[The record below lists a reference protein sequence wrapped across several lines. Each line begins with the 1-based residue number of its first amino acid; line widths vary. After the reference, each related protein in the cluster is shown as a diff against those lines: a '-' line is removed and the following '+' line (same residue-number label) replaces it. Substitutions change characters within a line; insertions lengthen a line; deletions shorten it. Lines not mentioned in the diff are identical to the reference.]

1 MIDDVVLAL
10 LLALLV
16 WGNGG
21 YLLALRL
28 LQVVLPG
35 VRRDPSPLPEQ
46 GEPTVTVVVFA
57 YDEEDTIE
65 AKLDDVF
72 ALDYPADKLSVLV
85 ASDGST
91 DRTNEI
97 VGAYP
102 SQRVSLLAFPVRR
115 GKALVTNDVF
125 AVAAGEW
132 LLTTDADTRMSPDFL
147 RAILPHLRQPDV
159 GVVDGRMICVNLEV
173 SSIATDVGLHWR
185 LESALK
191 TAESKFGLLASTFG
205 PCTAVRRSIFR
216 RLRSTEDI
224 DFITPLD
231 ALAAGYRVV
240 HEPTATVTEFAH
252 DGVAEQFRARVRMVT
267 KNFPGTLRKL
277 GPLRRRPLVI
287 FGVVSHKVLRWLTPS
302 LLLALLV
309 FSVTEHGALGRTVLV
324 GEAALYAGG
333 LIGAIAWRFG
343 RNVPAASTAFSFL
356 VANAGFLV
364 GTFRALRGTK
374 VAVWEPHHAGS
385 LAEGE

>member
-1 MIDDVVLAL
+1 MIDDVVLVV
-10 LLALLV
+10 LLALLA

-28 LQVVLPG
+28 LEAVMPG
-35 VRRDPSPLPEQ
+35 VRRHPALPAEES
-46 GEPTVTVVVFA
+46 EPAVTVIVFA

-65 AKLDDVF
+65 EKLDNVL
-72 ALDYPADKLSVLV
+72 ALDYPVDKLSVVV
-85 ASDGST
+85 ASDGSI

-97 VGAYP
+97 VRAYP
-102 SQRVSLLAFPVRR
+102 SQRVSLLAYPVRR

-125 AVAAGEW
+125 AFATDEW
-132 LLTTDADTRMSPDFL
+132 LLTTDADARMSEDFL
-147 RAILPHLRQPDV
+147 RVILPHLRRPDV
-159 GVVDGRMICVNLEV
+159 GVVDGRMICVNREV

-216 RLRSTEDI
+216 NLRSTEDI

-240 HEPTATVTEFAH
+240 HEPSATVTEFAH
-252 DGVAEQFRARVRMVT
+252 DGVAEQFKARVRMVT
-267 KNFPGTLRKL
+267 KNFPGTVRKL
-277 GPLRRRPLVI
+277 WPLRRRPLVV
-287 FGVVSHKVLRWLTPS
+287 FGIVSHKVLRWLTPS
-302 LLLALLV
+302 LLIALFA
-309 FSVTEHGALGRTVLV
+309 FSVTENGVLGRGVLV
-324 GEAALYAGG
+324 GEIALYAGG
-333 LIGAIAWRFG
+333 LVGAIAWRVG

-374 VAVWEPHHAGS
+374 VAVWEPHHAAS